1 MKIVYIIID
10 GLSDELI
17 PELDNKTPLEVAF
30 APNIHYIANRGQVGR
45 INTIFDGFPIES
57 MVCIMGL
64 LGYHPQKY
72 YPNGRASF
80 EAIAKG
86 IPVYENDLVFRCN
99 ILEIEKKTKKLKD
112 FTSNLISDRN
122 ARKIISKI
130 KLPFDNWEIYP
141 GQSYRNILIIRNSK
155 IDAKQVKCFP
165 PHMNIG
171 ENINKIM
178 PIDINTDETISYLK
192 DFLLDSHKQIAK
204 LNIDTTGNML
214 WLWSPSVKPI
224 WQSFKEK
231 TGLKAASVSGLDFLK
246 GMSMAAGID
255 YDTIPET
262 TGYINT
268 NYKAKAKYTINYI
281 ENYDFVLT
289 HINATDEEAHQ
300 LNYKGKQKAI
310 EIIDKEII
318 APVLY
323 HLEKNYKNDFRIIIS
338 GDHMT
343 SSIDGK
349 HKHYPVPYAVY
360 GKNIEPSFIKQFSE
374 KTLKHKKILDSINL
388 LQQFVNYEQ

>member
-1 MKIVYIIID
+1 VKIVYIIID
-10 GLSDELI
+10 GLSDEPI

-30 APNIHYIANRGQVGR
+30 APNIHYIANKGQVGR
-45 INTIFDGFPIES
+45 INTVFEGFPIES

-80 EAIAKG
+80 EAMAKG
-86 IPVYENDLVFRCN
+86 IPLYENDIVFRCN
-99 ILEIEKKTKKLKD
+99 IVEIDKKTKKLKD

-155 IDAKQVKCFP
+155 IDANQVKCFP

-171 ENINKIM
+171 NNINEIM
-178 PIDINTDETISYLK
+178 PVDINTDETISCFN
-192 DFLLDSHKQIAK
+192 DFLLDSHKQISN
-204 LNIDTTGNML
+204 LDIDTTGNML
-214 WLWSPSVKPI
+214 WLWSPSVKPV
-224 WQSFKEK
+224 WQSFKDK
-231 TGLKAASVSGLDFLK
+231 TGLKAASVSGLDFLQ
-246 GMSMAAGID
+246 GMSMAANID
-255 YDTIPET
+255 YDIIPGA
-262 TGYINT
+262 TGYIDT
-268 NYKAKAKYTINYI
+268 NYKAKADYTINYVD
-281 ENYDFVLT
+281 NYDFVLT

-300 LNYKGKQKAI
+300 LNFKGKQKAI
-310 EIIDKEII
+310 EVIDKELI

-323 HLEKNYKNDFRIIIS
+323 HLETNYKNDFRIIIS

-360 GKNIEPSFIKQFSE
+360 GKNIESSFIKQFSE
-374 KTLKHKKILDSINL
+374 RELNTFKTINSLQFFKK
-388 LQQFVNYEQ
+388 YK